1 MTEEKKDFSAAESG
15 SAPGGAFCVSPC
27 GKADTGGGASVGYGA
42 QDTGNEADRASD
54 SPGGVFGRGS
64 DGETRSKVGEVMPDA
79 LKKESEGAASG
90 GEVPPSDGQKSGAFY
105 SAEEVRALL
114 QSEGDRRVSGAR
126 RKWEKETEEAI
137 AGEASKRAAELTA
150 SLEAERER
158 LCAELEGERERSRLE
173 IVRLLG
179 ERDLPATLLPL
190 IMPARDCAEAVGALA
205 DTVASLASRETKR
218 RLSSDAPKA
227 AEKGIKFTSEELR
240 TIPVARLQ
248 EMLGAQ

>member
-1 MTEEKKDFSAAESG
+1 MTEEKKNFSAAESG
-15 SAPGGAFCVSPC
+15 SAPGGAFCDSPG

-54 SPGGVFGRGS
+54 SPRGVIGRGS

-126 RKWEKETEEAI
+126 RK
-137 AGEASKRAAELTA
+137 
-150 SLEAERER
+150 
-158 LCAELEGERERSRLE
+158 
-173 IVRLLG
+173 
-179 ERDLPATLLPL
+179 
-190 IMPARDCAEAVGALA
+190 
-205 DTVASLASRETKR
+205 
-218 RLSSDAPKA
+218 
-227 AEKGIKFTSEELR
+227 
-240 TIPVARLQ
+240 
-248 EMLGAQ
+248 